1 MKFKDIFNKQ
11 ILFFDGAMGTML
23 QASGLKTGELPE
35 LLNLTHPEKIQEI
48 HEEYL
53 ASGADII
60 KTNTFGANSLKMKNV
75 CEVVNAGVNI
85 AKKAADKFENKF
97 VALDIGPSGKLIKPL
112 GELEFEKAYELF
124 KEVAVAGEKSGA
136 DLALIETFSNTA
148 EIKAAVLAVK
158 ENTSLPIVV
167 TMIFDERGRLLTGA
181 DIRCAVAMLEGL
193 RVDAIGFNCGLGPE
207 QMIALSGELFEISS
221 TPIVFNPNAG
231 LPVVINGK
239 TQFNVS
245 PDEFAEHQLVL
256 AEKGAAMLGGCC
268 GTTPAHIKALTEKC
282 RNVPLKK
289 ISKKDITLVSSY
301 SKAVQIGKAP
311 VIIGERINPTGKKRF
326 KQALRDNEIEYILR
340 EGITQAESGAHI
352 LDVNVGL
359 PEIDEVKMMENVVY
373 SLQEVTDVP
382 LQIDTSDFTAME
394 KAMRIYNGK
403 PMINSVNGK
412 EESMESVF
420 PLVQKYGG
428 VVVALTLD
436 ENGIPKTAEERIKIA
451 QKIINRA
458 ADYGIEKKDIIV
470 DTLAMTISTDSS
482 NAITTLDA
490 LRFIRNEMG
499 VNTVLGVSN
508 ISFGLPQRENINST
522 FFTLALENGLSAG
535 IINPMSA
542 DMMKAYMSFC
552 ALKGFDENCQKYIEK
567 YSPAAEQEIKLSP
580 QQDKAKNDVDLSQ
593 AIIKGLKDK
602 AYECAIE
609 MMKEHEPLQI
619 INETLI
625 PALDV
630 VGKGFE
636 QNTVFLPQLLM
647 SAQAASNAF
656 EAIKTELIKLGK
668 EGEKGEKIVIATV
681 KGDIHDIGKNIV
693 KVLLENYGFDVIDLG
708 KDVDPE
714 KIVSTVIEQNV
725 RLVGL
730 SALMTTTVPSMEKTI
745 KRLKESGADCK
756 IMVGGAVLT
765 QEYADMINAD
775 FYAKDAMASVNYATQ
790 FFKQS
795 K

>member
-75 CEVVNAGVNI
+75 CEVVTAGVNI

-567 YSPAAEQEIKLSP
+567 YSPTAEQEVKPSL

-730 SALMTTTVPSMEKTI
+730 SALMTTTVPSMENTI
-745 KRLKESGADCK
+745 KLLKESGADCK